1 MNRWSWSLVIL
12 FFLPPQSSFF
22 FPQTLLCLLPSSIDL
37 PSCALYEEWGAFG
50 KVDQMRNEYEFLSS
64 SSTLSNSS
72 SRSSH
77 HQQTSL
83 KGVSRYEKHLSDS
96 LKTYS
101 ISGGEE
107 MSS

>member
-1 MNRWSWSLVIL
+1 MIRWSW
-12 FFLPPQSSFF
+12 
-22 FPQTLLCLLPSSIDL
+22 LLSIIIFLLPQPLFDCYHCLIDL